1 MGRYI
6 LSVVI
11 GFIIWTAL
19 WLGSNAALQ
28 ASMPNAFE
36 ASGTTSN
43 TSILVGILGIAIL
56 VSLVSGYITMIVAAG
71 KSMTPVAVLGVVL
84 LAVGVF
90 VQMQYWNIMP
100 IWYHLSFLAALL
112 PCSVIGGLMR
122 LRMRQE

>member
-6 LSVVI
+6 ISVVI

-36 ASGTTSN
+36 TSGATSN
-43 TSILVGILGIAIL
+43 TSVLVGILGIAIL
-56 VSLVSGYITMIVAAG
+56 VSLVSGYITMIIAAG
-71 KSMTPVAVLGVVL
+71 KTMTPVAVLGIALV
-84 LAVGVF
+84 AVGIF
-90 VQMQYWNIMP
+90 VQIQFWNVMP

-112 PCSVIGGLMR
+112 PCSVIGGLIR
-122 LRMRQE
+122 LRMRHE

>member
-11 GFIIWTAL
+11 GFVIWTAL

-28 ASMPNAFE
+28 ALMPNAFE
-36 ASGTTSN
+36 TTGATSN
-43 TSILVGILGIAIL
+43 EFILVGILGIAIL

-90 VQMQYWNIMP
+90 VQIQYWNIMP
-100 IWYHLSFLAALL
+100 IWYHFSFLAALL
-112 PCSVIGGLMR
+112 PCSVIGGLIR
-122 LRMRQE
+122 LRMRRD